1 VFARLSETGKLN
13 LFVSS
18 LAEKKT
24 VKWPQT
30 FVFFKEAILI
40 FFVIHLERK
49 QISVNSITQGCG
61 FAG

>member
-1 VFARLSETGKLN
+1 LN